1 MKIERSTDSSIKST
15 KVNAKLFQ
23 DEIENKTIMK
33 PTIILKRV
41 SDEDKI
47 QNVTTSIKKKEQ
59 SHVTTKIDP
68 DPPIDDRVRKRLS
81 TTEKYRTRLQSQ
93 ITVKKAFR
101 FIETPTNQHLKRRNA
116 PTRPI
121 TLAPTVLY

>member
-33 PTIILKRV
+33 STIILKRV

-47 QNVTTSIKKKEQ
+47 QNVTTSVKKEG
-59 SHVTTKIDP
+59 
-68 DPPIDDRVRKRLS
+68 
-81 TTEKYRTRLQSQ
+81 
-93 ITVKKAFR
+93 TVACYYK
-101 FIETPTNQHLKRRNA
+101 N
-116 PTRPI
+116 
-121 TLAPTVLY
+121 